1 MRTYFWIS
9 FLVLLLSLSALSQT
23 APDATINA
31 RPHSASAGRFTQQS
45 TGFPEPWETPASLAC
60 NYHLVSTIVPG
71 CPVSTTTALPT
82 GGSGTIAI
90 VNAFDYPA
98 AQKDL
103 NVFSHRFGVPLCNS
117 SNPCLSVVFASG
129 TRPTVDPLW
138 ASNAAAIIEYL
149 HAFAPTAKIVLVEAA
164 SASTVDLMQGVQ
176 KANDII
182 STSATGKGQVI
193 LPFGLPEFVSETI
206 SDSMFTTPGVVYIG
220 GNEGA
225 PGFLEYPAVSPN
237 VIAVGGTG
245 LLRDA
250 QGNSQG
256 EISTTFWAGGTSMF
270 EARPSFQDGIQSL
283 VNNHRGVPDLAFAT
297 DPIISP
303 ELMYDSIPLDGFVG
317 WQFTGNVGFGEAFWA
332 AVINQSGSFADST
345 AAELTILYGNLGN
358 NSVFTDVTQGSAFGV
373 KAKPGWD
380 FVTGLGVDVGFT
392 GK

>member
-1 MRTYFWIS
+1 LRTS
-9 FLVLLLSLSALSQT
+9 FYCLLLLLLVVPAYSQR
-23 APDATINA
+23 APWADLAA
-31 RPHSASAGRFTQQS
+31 HPHFKADRSFQPA
-45 TGFPEPWETPASLAC
+45 TGFPAPYETPASLAC
-60 NYHLVSTIVPG
+60 NYQLVTAIVPG
-71 CPVSTTTALPT
+71 CPVATTTALPS

-103 NVFSHRFGVPLCNS
+103 NTFSQRFGIPLCS
-117 SNPCLSVVFASG
+117 TSNPCLSVVFAAG
-129 TRPTVDPLW
+129 TRPVVDPLW
-138 ASNAAAIIEYL
+138 ASNAANVIEYL

-164 SASTVDLMQGVQ
+164 TSSLTDLMVAIQ

-182 STSATGKGQVI
+182 STSASGKGEVI

-206 SDSMFTTPGVVYIG
+206 ADEAFTTPGVVYIA

-225 PGFLEYPAVSPN
+225 PDFLEYPAVSPN
-237 VIAVGGTG
+237 VIAVAATG

-256 EISTTFWAGGTSMF
+256 EISTTFFAGGNSKF
-270 EARPSFQDGIQSL
+270 ESRPSYQDGIQSL
-283 VNNHRGVPDLAFAT
+283 VKNHRGVPDVAFAC

-303 ELMYDSIPLDGFVG
+303 EIFYDSIPLDGFVG
-317 WQFTGNVGFGEAFWA
+317 WQFTGNLVFGEAFWA
-332 AVINQSGSFADST
+332 AVINQAGSFADST

-358 NSVFTDVTQGSAFGV
+358 SSVFTDITHGSAIGV

-380 FVTGLGVDVGFT
+380 FVTGLGADVGFT